1 MGVVRK
7 VIAALCENYN
17 IYNIVVG
24 WILIEYIKM
33 PDVTALKNEMEGKAK
48 CRNGGEVKKNPLK
61 NPGVLFRL
69 NPYAKSQK
77 RATMLDE
84 ERRIINKEMGKKR
97 GLTKQ
102 EKRHLKESIE
112 EKKEMREKR
121 EALKREKREA
131 AKNRERVPK
140 KIKVVK
146 KKPAPVVVSE
156 PEPESDEDEAPES
169 VPEEKPSLSLPEV
182 EPEEKT
188 VVPVTVDDVVK
199 SEETASEEDIVIEG
213 GFKSEDIEQDMVIVT
228 EETTV
233 SEVDVAPSEPDDTSA
248 EPEPVAVP
256 AAAEPLQDVTL
267 AAETEPEVTPAAEPE
282 PEVAPVAEPEPA
294 VASAVE
300 PEPEVVPAA
309 EQEVTPAA
317 ETEPEVAPAAEPE
330 QEVALAVEP
339 EPEITPAA
347 EPEPEITSAVEP
359 EPEITPAAEPEPEI
373 TPAAEPEPEI
383 TLAVEPEPEV
393 TSSIESEVPCPDT
406 PEISATEIESTE
418 TVSVPEI
425 TLAVSEPTQEV
436 V

>member
-61 NPGVLFRL
+61 NPGILFRL
-69 NPYAKSQK
+69 NPYAKTQK
-77 RATMLDE
+77 RATMLEE

-256 AAAEPLQDVTL
+256 AAAEPVPDVTL

-294 VASAVE
+294 VASAAE
-300 PEPEVVPAA
+300 PEPEVSL
-309 EQEVTPAA
+309 
-317 ETEPEVAPAAEPE
+317 AAEPE

-347 EPEPEITSAVEP
+347 EPEPEITPAAEPEPVVPSAAEPEPEVALAVEP

-373 TPAAEPEPEI
+373 TS
-383 TLAVEPEPEV
+383 AVEP
-393 TSSIESEVPCPDT
+393 
-406 PEISATEIESTE
+406 
-418 TVSVPEI
+418 
-425 TLAVSEPTQEV
+425 
-436 V
+436 